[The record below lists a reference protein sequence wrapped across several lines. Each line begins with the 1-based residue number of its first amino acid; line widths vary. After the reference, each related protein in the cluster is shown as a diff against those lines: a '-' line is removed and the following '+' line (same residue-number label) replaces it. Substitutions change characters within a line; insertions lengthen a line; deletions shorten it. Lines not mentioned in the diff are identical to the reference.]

1 MGQVTLI
8 VEHQIKPGRLDDF
21 KERALH
27 LIERTMAEVGAL
39 RYDYFLS
46 EDGQRDLN
54 IEVYQDAEALLAH
67 ARNVA
72 DLLPGITDAAPIV
85 RLEVIGDASPE
96 VRAEVAGVV
105 TGYFQ
110 PLGGWTASFP
120 TCFTHARSCR

>member
-46 EDGQRDLN
+46 EDGGKAGGIYLWHSRA
-54 IEVYQDAEALLAH
+54 DAERLYTEDWKAFV
-67 ARNVA
+67 R
-72 DLLPGITDAAPIV
+72 GKYGTDPQ
-85 RLEVIGDASPE
+85 LTYLDCP
-96 VRAEVAGVV
+96 VV
-105 TGYFQ
+105 VDNAVGEIIS
-110 PLGGWTASFP
+110 G
-120 TCFTHARSCR
+120 